1 MFHFRF
7 EALLSAR
14 RHTEESL
21 QKELSEAR
29 RALAVE
35 QAVLREK
42 THARRQCLQAQRR
55 QQRQSFRGSDMLLYT
70 AYLQRLERDIAIQQK
85 RVSAAERQAGQ
96 KRQALIEAMKKRK
109 ILEKLREKDQ
119 ETHLRSLSE
128 RERKFLDEVAARTH
142 AMTRSA

>member
-14 RHTEESL
+14 RHTEEIF

-29 RALAVE
+29 RALSAE

-55 QQRQSFRGSDMLLYT
+55 QQGQCFRGSDMLLYT
-70 AYLQRLERDIAIQQK
+70 VYLQRLERDIAIQQK

-96 KRQALIEAMKKRK
+96 KRQALVEAMKKRK
-109 ILEKLREKDQ
+109 ILEKLKEKDQ
-119 ETHLRSLSE
+119 EIHLRSLSE